1 MVTAIVIP
9 IICCYFLYITLK
21 EKKEIDKK
29 WADLEAVPEEA
40 FINGKVLDVHEE
52 KQRFYYYH
60 FIHIVE
66 ITLQTSY
73 HVIVA
78 RKITP
83 IKETFSIPHI
93 SKGEELHLSGNWKEK
108 ETFQISRITKSAN
121 APSTH
126 ERT

>member
-9 IICCYFLYITLK
+9 IICCYFLYISLK

-29 WADLEAVPEEA
+29 WADLETVTEEA
-40 FINGKVLDVHEE
+40 VISGKVLDVHEE

-66 ITLQTSY
+66 VTFQTPY

-83 IKETFSIPHI
+83 IKEACTLPH
-93 SKGEELHLSGNWKEK
+93 STKGEELHLIWGLEGKGHLSNIK
-108 ETFQISRITKSAN
+108 N
-121 APSTH
+121 Y
-126 ERT
+126 